1 MNAPEV
7 PAPPD
12 AGVIIREQQPGER
25 AAVRDVIIRAF
36 DEIVVADLAEAL
48 QDRPDPRRGASLV
61 AEIGGE
67 LVGHVQLSWSW
78 LDAPAR
84 LVDVLVLSPLSV
96 VPEHQ
101 RQGIG
106 GQLVRHAIATA
117 RQLGAPLLF
126 LEGDPRYYG
135 RFGFQAGGDHG
146 FTAPSV
152 RIPAPAFQ
160 VVVLDAHEPW
170 MTGALVYADTFWAL
184 DCVGLRGERLRSAL
198 GAG

>member
-12 AGVIIREQQPGER
+12 AGVIIREQRPAER

-48 QDRPDPRRGASLV
+48 QDRPDRRRGASLV

-101 RQGIG
+101 RQGVG
-106 GQLVRHAIATA
+106 GQLVRHAIAAA

-126 LEGDPRYYG
+126 VEGDPRYYG

-146 FTAPSV
+146 FTAPSL
-152 RIPAPAFQ
+152 RIPAPGFQ

-170 MTGALVYADTFWAL
+170 MTGALVYNDTFWAL
-184 DCVGLRGERLRSAL
+184 DCVGLRGERLSSAL

>member
-1 MNAPEV
+1 MS
-7 PAPPD
+7 PAETPPPVT
-12 AGVIIREQQPGER
+12 GLTIRSQRPGER
-25 AAVRDVIIRAF
+25 AAVRDVIVSAF
-36 DEIVVADLAEAL
+36 GEAVVADLAEAL
-48 QDRPDPRRGASLV
+48 EDRGRHGVSYV
-61 AEIGGE
+61 AELDGR

-96 VPEHQ
+96 VPDRQ

-106 GQLVRHAIATA
+106 GMLVDHALTGA
-117 RQLGAPLLF
+117 RQHGAPLLF

-135 RFGFQAGGDHG
+135 RFGFRAAGDHG

-152 RIPAPAFQ
+152 RIPAAAFQ
-160 VVVLDAHEPW
+160 VVKMTPYETW
-170 MTGALVYADTFWAL
+170 MTGALVYAEPFWSL
-184 DCVGLRGERLRSAL
+184 DCVGLRDPDLVSRGL